1 MSTLPSIV
9 TAIIVSNVLLSFI
22 GFKNQSFFKKYQFQM
37 GKIKAGEQIRMW
49 SSGFLHVDFNHL
61 FINMLSL
68 YFFAGYVVYS
78 LGEMKFL
85 ALYLSSLYIGNYL
98 SFLYHNQQNEYTAV
112 GASGAVSG
120 IVYSAVLLYPDM
132 KMLLI
137 FFPIPLPGYIMASIY
152 LIYTIY
158 GMRKQ
163 GDNIGHT
170 AHFGGALAGLIATI
184 AFAPSVLIDSRF
196 TLLILASTL
205 IIAAFIFKWKNWLL
219 RK

>member
-1 MSTLPSIV
+1 MSSLPSIV

-98 SFLYHNQQNEYTAV
+98 SFIYHNQKNEYTAV

-120 IVYSAVLLYPDM
+120 VVYSAVLLYPDM

-184 AFAPSVLIDSRF
+184 AFAPSVLISSKF

-205 IIAAFIFKWKNWLL
+205 IIAAFIFKWKN
-219 RK
+219 

>member
-1 MSTLPSIV
+1 MSTLPPVVIV
-9 TAIIVSNVLLSFI
+9 LIVSNVLLSLI
-22 GFKNQSFFKKYQFQM
+22 GFKNQIFFNKYQFQIA
-37 GKIKAGEQIRMW
+37 KIKAGEQIRMW

-98 SFLYHNQQNEYTAV
+98 SFRYHNQQDNYTAV

-120 IVYSAVLLYPDM
+120 VVYSSVLLYPDM
-132 KMLLI
+132 KMLMI
-137 FFPIPLPGYIMASIY
+137 FFPIPLPGYIMAALY
-152 LIYTIY
+152 LVYTIY

-170 AHFGGALAGLIATI
+170 AHFGGAISGLLTTI
-184 AFAPSVLIDSRF
+184 AFVPSLLIDSGF
-196 TLLILASTL
+196 TLAILAATL
-205 IIAAFIFKWKNWLL
+205 IIAAFIFKNKY
-219 RK
+219 

>member
-1 MSTLPSIV
+1 MSSLPSIV

-22 GFKNQSFFKKYQFQM
+22 GFKNQSFFKKYQFQI
-37 GKIKAGEQIRMW
+37 GKIKSGEQIRMW

-158 GMRKQ
+158 GIRKQ

-170 AHFGGALAGLIATI
+170 AHFGGALAGLVATI
-184 AFAPSVLIDSRF
+184 AFAPSVLISSKF

-205 IIAAFIFKWKNWLL
+205 IIAAFIFKWKN
-219 RK
+219 

>member
-1 MSTLPSIV
+1 MSSLPSIV

-132 KMLLI
+132 KNVIDLFSHTTARLYHGKHI
-137 FFPIPLPGYIMASIY
+137 SYLHYLRNEKTRRQHWPYSSFWRCFGWVDSYHSICSQCIDKFQIYIINTGFNPNYSRIY
-152 LIYTIY
+152 
-158 GMRKQ
+158 
-163 GDNIGHT
+163 
-170 AHFGGALAGLIATI
+170 F
-184 AFAPSVLIDSRF
+184 
-196 TLLILASTL
+196 
-205 IIAAFIFKWKNWLL
+205 
-219 RK
+219 

>member
-1 MSTLPSIV
+1 MSTLPPVVIV
-9 TAIIVSNVLLSFI
+9 LIVSNVLLSLI
-22 GFKNQSFFKKYQFQM
+22 GFKNQIFFNKYQFQIA
-37 GKIKAGEQIRMW
+37 KIKAGEQIRMW

-98 SFLYHNQQNEYTAV
+98 SFRYHNQQDNYTAV

-120 IVYSAVLLYPDM
+120 VVYSAVLLYPDM
-132 KMLLI
+132 KMLMI
-137 FFPIPLPGYIMASIY
+137 FFPIPLPGYIITALY
-152 LIYTIY
+152 LVYTIY

-170 AHFGGALAGLIATI
+170 AHFGGAISGLLTTI
-184 AFAPSVLIDSRF
+184 AFVPSLLIDSGF
-196 TLLILASTL
+196 TLAILAATL
-205 IIAAFIFKWKNWLL
+205 IIAAFIFKNKY
-219 RK
+219 

>member
-1 MSTLPSIV
+1 MSSLPSIV

-184 AFAPSVLIDSRF
+184 AFAPGVMISSKF

-205 IIAAFIFKWKNWLL
+205 IIAAFIFKWKN
-219 RK
+219 

>member
-1 MSTLPSIV
+1 MSSLPSIV

-98 SFLYHNQQNEYTAV
+98 SFLYHNQKNEYTAV

-120 IVYSAVLLYPDM
+120 VVYSAVLLYPDM

-184 AFAPSVLIDSRF
+184 AFAPSVLISSKF

-205 IIAAFIFKWKNWLL
+205 IIAAFIFKWKN
-219 RK
+219 

>member
-1 MSTLPSIV
+1 MSSLPSIV

-98 SFLYHNQQNEYTAV
+98 SFLYHNQKNEYTAV

-120 IVYSAVLLYPDM
+120 VVYSAVLLYPDM
-132 KMLLI
+132 KMLLV

-184 AFAPSVLIDSRF
+184 AFAPSVLISSKF

-205 IIAAFIFKWKNWLL
+205 IIAAFIFKWKN
-219 RK
+219 

>member
-1 MSTLPSIV
+1 MSSLPSIV
-9 TAIIVSNVLLSFI
+9 TAIIVSNILLSFI

-98 SFLYHNQQNEYTAV
+98 SFLYHNKQNEYTAV

-184 AFAPSVLIDSRF
+184 AFAPSVLISSKF

-205 IIAAFIFKWKNWLL
+205 IIAAFIFKWKN
-219 RK
+219 

>member
-1 MSTLPSIV
+1 MSSLPSIV

-98 SFLYHNQQNEYTAV
+98 SFLYHNQKNEYTAV

-158 GMRKQ
+158 GMRNQ

-184 AFAPSVLIDSRF
+184 AFAPSVLISSKF

-205 IIAAFIFKWKNWLL
+205 IIAAFIFKWKN
-219 RK
+219 

>member
-1 MSTLPSIV
+1 MSSLPSIV

-158 GMRKQ
+158 GMRKK

-184 AFAPSVLIDSRF
+184 AFAPSVLISSKF

-205 IIAAFIFKWKNWLL
+205 IIAAFIFKWKN
-219 RK
+219 

>member
-1 MSTLPSIV
+1 MSSLPSIV

-22 GFKNQSFFKKYQFQM
+22 GFKNQSFFKKYQFQI

-98 SFLYHNQQNEYTAV
+98 SFLYHNQKNEYTAV

-184 AFAPSVLIDSRF
+184 AFAPSVLISSKF

-205 IIAAFIFKWKNWLL
+205 IIAAFIFKWKN
-219 RK
+219 

>member
-1 MSTLPSIV
+1 MSTLPPVVIV
-9 TAIIVSNVLLSFI
+9 LIVSNVLLSLI
-22 GFKNQSFFKKYQFQM
+22 GFKNQTFFNKYQFQM
-37 GKIKAGEQIRMW
+37 AKIKAGEQIRMW

-98 SFLYHNQQNEYTAV
+98 SFRYHNQQDNFTAV

-120 IVYSAVLLYPDM
+120 VVYSAVLLYPEM
-132 KMLLI
+132 KMLII
-137 FFPIPLPGYIMASIY
+137 FFPIPLPGYIIAALY
-152 LIYTIY
+152 LVYTIY

-170 AHFGGALAGLIATI
+170 AHFGGAISGLLTTI
-184 AFAPSVLIDSRF
+184 AFVPSVLIDSGF
-196 TLLILASTL
+196 TLVILAATL
-205 IIAAFIFKWKNWLL
+205 IIAAFLFNKY
-219 RK
+219 

>member
-1 MSTLPSIV
+1 MSTLPPVVIV
-9 TAIIVSNVLLSFI
+9 LIVSNVLLSLI
-22 GFKNQSFFKKYQFQM
+22 GFKNQIFFNKYQFQM
-37 GKIKAGEQIRMW
+37 AKIKAGEQIRMW

-98 SFLYHNQQNEYTAV
+98 SFRYHIQQDNYTAV

-120 IVYSAVLLYPDM
+120 VVYSAVLLYPDM
-132 KMLLI
+132 KMLMI
-137 FFPIPLPGYIMASIY
+137 FFPIPLPGYIMAALY
-152 LIYTIY
+152 LVYTIY

-170 AHFGGALAGLIATI
+170 AHFGGAISGLLTTI
-184 AFAPSVLIDSRF
+184 AFVPSVLIDSGF
-196 TLLILASTL
+196 TLAILAATL
-205 IIAAFIFKWKNWLL
+205 IIAAFIFKNK
-219 RK
+219 